1 MSETELT
8 KLTTDIE
15 DIKKDI
21 KGLKLYNLNFLVKL
35 YEICNDEDLDYDDF
49 ITEMIN
55 LIKVFTK
62 KDNYERV
69 YKYYKNDNEKI
80 INIYNMSE
88 TKLTKL
94 KTDIEDIKK
103 DINGLKLYNLKFL
116 ENLNEVFEY
125 SEESIGFNSFRNIL
139 ISLIKDFTQK
149 DIHERLYNYYK
160 KDKYFDNEKIVNEYL
175 GQYKEKFKNLYSMKE
190 ADEDRT
196 DTKPYDYYENEYKK
210 IEDKISNDYN
220 ERKELQHKIKEE
232 ENMSVVLGNIM
243 QREYNDPMKKVFQ
256 EQNMRG
262 EIAKYMPQHLN
273 TRKKTGGKIR
283 RTYRKKNTLR
293 RRQNRK

>member
-69 YKYYKNDNEKI
+69 YKYYKNNKEKI

-175 GQYKEKFKNLYSMKE
+175 GQYK
-190 ADEDRT
+190 
-196 DTKPYDYYENEYKK
+196 
-210 IEDKISNDYN
+210 
-220 ERKELQHKIKEE
+220 
-232 ENMSVVLGNIM
+232 
-243 QREYNDPMKKVFQ
+243 
-256 EQNMRG
+256 
-262 EIAKYMPQHLN
+262 
-273 TRKKTGGKIR
+273 
-283 RTYRKKNTLR
+283 
-293 RRQNRK
+293 

>member
-1 MSETELT
+1 
-8 KLTTDIE
+8 
-15 DIKKDI
+15 
-21 KGLKLYNLNFLVKL
+21 
-35 YEICNDEDLDYDDF
+35 
-49 ITEMIN
+49 
-55 LIKVFTK
+55 
-62 KDNYERV
+62 
-69 YKYYKNDNEKI
+69 
-80 INIYNMSE
+80 
-88 TKLTKL
+88 
-94 KTDIEDIKK
+94 
-103 DINGLKLYNLKFL
+103 
-116 ENLNEVFEY
+116 
-125 SEESIGFNSFRNIL
+125 
-139 ISLIKDFTQK
+139 
-149 DIHERLYNYYK
+149 
-160 KDKYFDNEKIVNEYL
+160 
-175 GQYKEKFKNLYSMKE
+175 MKE